1 MRLNARI
8 VPLLIALPLSAS
20 GVAGRTGLTAGPAT
34 LSADSTAPAP
44 GGLRLSALPD
54 GSSTLDVKPGDRM
67 RLPLV
72 LDLPGAAAAAGLGS
86 IGVELRYD
94 PEILQ
99 FDSASTPLAHAL
111 VAHQVT
117 TPGHLRLAL
126 AATESLGTGPLTLF
140 QLQFTVKPGARAGA
154 SQSFQLLVPQ
164 APRDLSFRPYP
175 APAVA
180 SGTVR
185 VASH

>member
-1 MRLNARI
+1 MRFNARI
-8 VPLLIALPLSAS
+8 VPLLVALPLGAT
-20 GVAGRTGLTAGPAT
+20 GVAGRAVPSAAPAA
-34 LSADSTAPAP
+34 LSNDSTAPAP
-44 GGLRLSALPD
+44 RALRLSALPD
-54 GSSTLDVKPGDRM
+54 GASTLVVKPGERM

-72 LDLPGAAAAAGLGS
+72 LDLPAAASAAGLGS
-86 IGVELRYD
+86 IGVEVRYD
-94 PEILQ
+94 PDILQ

-117 TPGHLRLAL
+117 APGHLRLAL

-164 APRDLSFRPYP
+164 APLDLAFRPYS
-175 APAVA
+175 APILA
-180 SGTVR
+180 SGDVR
-185 VASH
+185 VGGL

>member
-8 VPLLIALPLSAS
+8 VPLFVALPLSAF
-20 GVAGRTGLTAGPAT
+20 GVAGGAGVSALPAT
-34 LSADSTAPAP
+34 LSADSIAPAP
-44 GGLRLSALPD
+44 GGLRLSALP
-54 GSSTLDVKPGDRM
+54 GGASTLDVKPGDRM

-72 LDLPGAAAAAGLGS
+72 LDLPAAAAAGGLGS
-86 IGVELRYD
+86 INVELRYD
-94 PEILQ
+94 PDILQ
-99 FDSASTPLAHAL
+99 FDSASTSLSHAL

-117 TPGHLRLAL
+117 APGHLRLAL

-154 SQSFQLLVPQ
+154 SQSFQLLVPR
-164 APRDLSFRPYP
+164 APLDLSFRPYP

-180 SGTVR
+180 SGAVR
-185 VASH
+185 VASR